1 MHRAPAKRPTADC
14 DLPPES
20 AVRHERGA
28 VAYFPT
34 ASVAGLSVLGLSGL
48 LLPAAYAQHKA
59 QPKHQETTG
68 VGVHTR
74 EVKDEDIFQFA
85 LNLEYMEAEFYLRAT
100 TGNGIDD
107 SDAGSDAARVV
118 GGHEAKFQ
126 KPEIREFVEELAEN
140 ELAHVRFYRKTL
152 GRMAVSLPAIDFD
165 AGFKAA
171 ALAAGLPADFD
182 PFADDMSVLLGG
194 MLFED
199 VGVTAYA
206 GAAPLIKSK
215 EFVEAAAGILA
226 VEAYHMGMARSQLY
240 LMGEKAWNSANVISE
255 ARDKVDGR
263 EDKDQGIR
271 MNGKANVVPSTP
283 DAIAFRRT
291 PQEVLHIV
299 YLTEQ
304 QGVSKGGF
312 YPNGMNGVLKST

>member
-1 MHRAPAKRPTADC
+1 MDNQILKFSRRQS
-14 DLPPES
+14 L
-20 AVRHERGA
+20 
-28 VAYFPT
+28 
-34 ASVAGLSVLGLSGL
+34 AGLSFLGLSGL
-48 LLPAAYAQHKA
+48 LLPPAYAQK
-59 QPKHQETTG
+59 KSHQTTG
-68 VGVHTR
+68 VGLSDKPAIR
-74 EVKDEDIFQFA
+74 DEDIFTFA

-100 TGNGIDD
+100 TGKGIADA
-107 SDAGSDAARVV
+107 DAGSDAASVI
-118 GGHEAKFQ
+118 GGHEAKFEN
-126 KPEIREFVEELAEN
+126 KAIREFVEELAEN

-152 GRMAVSLPAIDFD
+152 GRSAISRPAIDFE

-171 ALAAGLPADFD
+171 AQAAGLPADFD

-206 GAAPLIKSK
+206 GAAPLLKNK

-240 LMGEKAWNSANVISE
+240 LMGEKAWTAANAISD
-255 ARDKVDGR
+255 ARDQVDGPD
-263 EDKDQGIR
+263 DKDQGIR
-271 MNGKANVVPSTP
+271 VNGKANVVPSTP

-299 YLTEQ
+299 YLTDK

-312 YPNGMNGVLKST
+312 YPSGMNGALKTT

>member
-1 MHRAPAKRPTADC
+1 MNTQGFDISRRQ
-14 DLPPES
+14 S
-20 AVRHERGA
+20 I
-28 VAYFPT
+28 
-34 ASVAGLSVLGLSGL
+34 AGLSVLGLSGL
-48 LLPAAYAQHKA
+48 LIPAAHAQQKSR
-59 QPKHQETTG
+59 ENTG
-68 VGVHTR
+68 VGMNDKSSSI
-74 EVKDEDIFQFA
+74 KDEDIFTFA

-100 TGNGIDD
+100 TGKGITDA
-107 SDAGSDAARVV
+107 DAGSEAGRVV
-118 GGHEAKFQ
+118 GGHEAKFEN
-126 KPEIREFVEELAEN
+126 KAIREFVEELADN

-152 GRMAVSLPAIDFD
+152 GKSAVSRPAIDFD

-171 ALAAGLPADFD
+171 AQAAGLPADFD

-206 GAAPLIKSK
+206 GAAPLLKKK

-240 LMGEKAWNSANVISE
+240 LMGEKAWKSANAISD
-255 ARDKVDGR
+255 ARDKVDGP
-263 EDKDQGIR
+263 EDKDQGIHV
-271 MNGKANVVPSTP
+271 NGKANIVPSTP

-299 YLTEQ
+299 YLTDKK
-304 QGVSKGGF
+304 GVSKGGF
-312 YPNGMNGVLKST
+312 YPNGMNGSLKTT